1 MKDSFGLRL
10 RYYRTQKDLTQQE
23 LSEKS
28 GVSRKQISD
37 FEMDIQKNPR
47 LSTIKKLA
55 DALGIKEEKLS
66 KESFEFIEDENV
78 LDLQISSEA
87 RNKLSKLAEKNN
99 RSVEDEAAELLKKA
113 LSKELDEINNDP
125 EPTINLVKNKKIE
138 ELEEQVANSMKMIEM
153 MSGYFEAMIKGNH
166 DEYMESVFKKYPNV
180 EKFYRNETKYP
191 FDDIDKNKKQD
202 LDK

>member
-55 DALGIKEEKLS
+55 DALEIKEEKLS
-66 KESFEFIEDENV
+66 GSCLRYRPLSF
-78 LDLQISSEA
+78 QI
-87 RNKLSKLAEKNN
+87 
-99 RSVEDEAAELLKKA
+99 
-113 LSKELDEINNDP
+113 
-125 EPTINLVKNKKIE
+125 
-138 ELEEQVANSMKMIEM
+138 
-153 MSGYFEAMIKGNH
+153 H
-166 DEYMESVFKKYPNV
+166 
-180 EKFYRNETKYP
+180 
-191 FDDIDKNKKQD
+191 
-202 LDK
+202 

>member
-55 DALGIKEEKLS
+55 DALEIKEEKLS
-66 KESFEFIEDENV
+66 KESFEFIEDDNV
-78 LDLQISSEA
+78 LDLQISNEA
-87 RNKLSKLAEKNN
+87 HKLLVELAKIND
-99 RSVEDEAAELLKKA
+99 RSIEEEAAELLKKA
-113 LSKELDEINNDP
+113 IINEEKEIALKKLNSKDGDVVISKDYYEELLQIKSALRDLSKAVLD
-125 EPTINLVKNKKIE
+125 
-138 ELEEQVANSMKMIEM
+138 LEKHSVD
-153 MSGYFEAMIKGNH
+153 FEA
-166 DEYMESVFKKYPNV
+166 EEFV
-180 EKFYRNETKYP
+180 EKVTQK
-191 FDDIDKNKKQD
+191 
-202 LDK
+202 